1 MCSIGEDDFG
11 DEGGLHGMLPT
22 GNIPTDET
30 PVVCKK
36 CNLQS
41 AIVKLNFKDAQCE
54 QCFLTYIRHKFR
66 ANLGITK
73 IVSRFAKV
81 VVIYD
86 GKEST
91 SVLLHLVHYA
101 TTQGQFKRLQL
112 NPSILF
118 IDDSCLYDLQ
128 PDQRRAHIT
137 EVQQLL
143 RQFDIPAFY
152 TSLASVDSV
161 PLPIDT
167 VSQLDEAQLLSE
179 QKFIAS
185 MAAIGSLSSRQDYV
199 HCVRAKVMRK
209 VADHLQCPFVFT
221 SEICPDLAIKLLS
234 NIALGRGSS
243 VAQDVSFCDP
253 RSSAVQIVRP
263 IRDFDA
269 VEVET
274 YVKVHSIRVLES
286 AKLYGADADEFAS
299 IQNLTKGFVE
309 DLQLNFQSTVSTVF
323 RTGSKIA
330 TAAVDVGVREGNIAR
345 KCMMCMSQL
354 DTSDST
360 TLLAIEFS
368 RCTSLQA
375 GQCDGGIMVDQNDDD
390 NRNAKFLQNLCHGC
404 NNIFRDLNE
413 DSNVLDYM

>member
-1 MCSIGEDDFG
+1 
-11 DEGGLHGMLPT
+11 MLPT
-22 GNIPTDET
+22 DTKPNDELKA
-30 PVVCKK
+30 VCKK
-36 CNLQS
+36 CNLQP

-86 GKEST
+86 GSAST
-91 SVLLHLVHYA
+91 SVLLNLVHHA
-101 TTQGQFKRLQL
+101 TKQGQFKRLQL
-112 NPSILF
+112 NPNILF

-137 EVQQLL
+137 EVQQLV
-143 RQFDIPAFY
+143 RQFDIPSFY
-152 TSLASVDSV
+152 TSLASVDGV

-167 VSQLDEAQLLSE
+167 VLQLDEAQLSSE
-179 QKFIAS
+179 QKFMS
-185 MAAIGSLSSRQDYV
+185 SLAAIGSLSSRQDYV
-199 HCVRAKVMRK
+199 HCVRDKIMRK
-209 VADHLQCPFVFT
+209 VANHLDCPFVFT
-221 SEICPDLAIKLLS
+221 SEICPELAITLLS

-253 RSSAVQIVRP
+253 RSSVVQIVRP

-269 VEVET
+269 VEVDT
-274 YVKVHSIRVLES
+274 YVKVHGIQLLES
-286 AKLYGADADEFAS
+286 AKRYGSDADEFAS

-309 DLQLNFQSTVSTVF
+309 ELQLNFQSTVSTVF

-330 TAAVDVGVREGNIAR
+330 TAAVEVGIREGNFAK
-345 KCMMCMSQL
+345 KCEMCMSHL
-354 DTSDST
+354 DTTDST

-375 GQCDGGIMVDQNDDD
+375 GQCNGNALVDQNVDEK
-390 NRNAKFLQNLCHGC
+390 RHAKFLQNLCHGC
-404 NNIFRDLNE
+404 SNIFRDLND
-413 DSNVLDYM
+413 DSNVLDYV

>member
-1 MCSIGEDDFG
+1 
-11 DEGGLHGMLPT
+11 MLPT
-22 GNIPTDET
+22 ET
-30 PVVCKK
+30 KPVDQITFVCKK
-36 CNLQS
+36 CNLQP

-66 ANLGITK
+66 ANLGVTR

-86 GKEST
+86 GSASS
-91 SVLLHLVHYA
+91 SVLLNLVHHA

-112 NPSILF
+112 NPNLLF

-128 PDQRRAHIT
+128 PEQHHAHIT
-137 EVQQLL
+137 EVQQLV
-143 RQFDIPAFY
+143 RQFDIPSFY
-152 TSLASVDSV
+152 TSLASVDGV
-161 PLPIDT
+161 PLPIDA
-167 VSQLDEAQLLSE
+167 VSQLDKAQLLSE
-179 QKFIAS
+179 QNFIS
-185 MAAIGSLSSRQDYV
+185 SLAAIGSLSSRQDYV
-199 HCVRAKVMRK
+199 HYVRDKIMRK
-209 VADHLQCPFVFT
+209 VAKHLQCPFVFT

-243 VAQDVSFCDP
+243 VAQDVSFCDS
-253 RSSAVQIVRP
+253 RSPAVQIVRP

-274 YVKVHSIRVLES
+274 YVKVQEIRLLES
-286 AKLYGADADEFAS
+286 ARRYGADSDEFAS

-309 DLQLNFQSTVSTVF
+309 ELQLNFQSTVSTVF

-330 TAAVDVGVREGNIAR
+330 TAAVDIGIRESNLAK
-345 KCMMCMSQL
+345 KCKMCMSYL
-354 DTSDST
+354 DTTDST

-375 GQCDGGIMVDQNDDD
+375 GQCDGNATVDQNDDD
-390 NRNAKFLQNLCHGC
+390 KPHAQFLQHLCHGC
-404 NNIFRDLNE
+404 SNIFRDLN
-413 DSNVLDYM
+413 DTSNALAYV

>member
-1 MCSIGEDDFG
+1 
-11 DEGGLHGMLPT
+11 MLPT
-22 GNIPTDET
+22 DTKPNDEIEA
-30 PVVCKK
+30 VCKK
-36 CNLQS
+36 CNLQP
-41 AIVKLNFKDAQCE
+41 AIVKLTFKEAQCE

-73 IVSRFAKV
+73 IVSRFAKI

-86 GKEST
+86 GSANT
-91 SVLLHLVHYA
+91 SVLLSLVHYA

-112 NPSILF
+112 NPNLLF

-128 PDQRRAHIT
+128 PDQRRSHII
-137 EVQQLL
+137 EVQELV
-143 RQFDIPAFY
+143 RQFDIPSFY
-152 TSLASVDSV
+152 TSIASAEGV

-167 VSQLDEAQLLSE
+167 ISEPDEDQLVSEK
-179 QKFIAS
+179 KFIS
-185 MAAIGSLSSRQDYV
+185 SLAAIESLSSRQDYV
-199 HCVRAKVMRK
+199 HCVRDKIMRK

-243 VAQDVSFCDP
+243 VAQDVSFCDS
-253 RSSAVQIVRP
+253 RSPAVQIVRP
-263 IRDFDA
+263 IRDFDV

-274 YVKVHSIRVLES
+274 YVKVHGIRLLES
-286 AKLYGADADEFAS
+286 ARQYGANADEFAS

-309 DLQLNFQSTVSTVF
+309 ELQLNFQSTVSTVF

-330 TAAVDVGVREGNIAR
+330 TAAVDVGVREDKLSK
-345 KCMMCMSQL
+345 KCRMCMSNL
-354 DTSDST
+354 DTTDST

-375 GQCDGGIMVDQNDDD
+375 GQCDGSAALDPNDD
-390 NRNAKFLQNLCHGC
+390 NKRHAEFLQNICHGC
-404 NNIFRDLNE
+404 SNIFRDLND
-413 DSNVLDYM
+413 DSNVLDYV

>member
-22 GNIPTDET
+22 DTKPNHELAA
-30 PVVCKK
+30 VCKK
-36 CNLQS
+36 CNLQP

-86 GKEST
+86 GSAST
-91 SVLLHLVHYA
+91 SVLLSLVHHA

-112 NPSILF
+112 NPNLLF

-128 PDQRRAHIT
+128 PDQRGAHIT
-137 EVQQLL
+137 EVQQLV
-143 RQFDIPAFY
+143 RQFDIPSFY
-152 TSLASVDSV
+152 ISLASIDGVS
-161 PLPIDT
+161 LPIDS
-167 VSQLDEAQLLSE
+167 VSHLNEAQLSSE
-179 QKFIAS
+179 QKCIS
-185 MAAIGSLSSRQDYV
+185 SLAAIGSLSSRQDYV
-199 HCVRAKVMRK
+199 HCIRDKLMRK

-221 SEICPDLAIKLLS
+221 SEICPELAIKLLS

-274 YVKVHSIRVLES
+274 YVKVHGIRLLES
-286 AKLYGADADEFAS
+286 ARRYGSDADEFAS
-299 IQNLTKGFVE
+299 IQNLTKSFVDE
-309 DLQLNFQSTVSTVF
+309 LQLNFQSTVSTIF

-330 TAAVDVGVREGNIAR
+330 TTAVDVGVIEGNLIK
-345 KCMMCMSQL
+345 KCKMCMSHL
-354 DTSDST
+354 DTMDST

-375 GQCDGGIMVDQNDDD
+375 GQCDGGTMLHQNDDD
-390 NRNAKFLQNLCHGC
+390 NRHADFLQNLCHGC
-404 NNIFRDLNE
+404 SNIFRDLND
-413 DSNVLDYM
+413 DSNILDYV